1 MEHLKQENGLKTE
14 RRSQRGDHKYLVLF
28 QSRVE
33 LLCILRRASH
43 NPAQPVLFGPA
54 PTRTQIVST
63 LAVGVGELGLVLF
76 HPSTEWR
83 YFQFSFCLDKE

>member
-1 MEHLKQENGLKTE
+1 MEHLKRENGLKTGL
-14 RRSQRGDHKYLVLF
+14 RRGYHKYLVSF

-63 LAVGVGELGLVLF
+63 LAAGVGELGLVLF
-76 HPSTEWR
+76 HPRTEWG
-83 YFQFSFCLDKE
+83 YFLFSFCLGKE

>member
-1 MEHLKQENGLKTE
+1 MEHLQRENGLKTE
-14 RRSQRGDHKYLVLF
+14 LRRGYHKYLVSF
-28 QSRVE
+28 QSSVE

-43 NPAQPVLFGPA
+43 NLAQPVLFGPA

-76 HPSTEWR
+76 HPRTEWR
-83 YFQFSFCLDKE
+83 YFQFSFCLEKE

>member
-1 MEHLKQENGLKTE
+1 MEHLKRENRLKTE
-14 RRSQRGDHKYLVLF
+14 LRRVYNKYLVSF

-43 NPAQPVLFGPA
+43 NSAQPVLFGPA

-63 LAVGVGELGLVLF
+63 LAVGVGELELVLF
-76 HPSTEWR
+76 HPGTEWR
-83 YFQFSFCLDKE
+83 

>member
-1 MEHLKQENGLKTE
+1 MEHLKRENGLKTE
-14 RRSQRGDHKYLVLF
+14 LRGGYHKYLVPF

-33 LLCILRRASH
+33 LLCILKRASH
-43 NPAQPVLFGPA
+43 NPTQPILFGPA

-63 LAVGVGELGLVLF
+63 LAVVVGELGLVLF
-76 HPSTEWR
+76 HPRTEWR